1 MNDLKKTTVSWQKNE
16 VKRQVVVLFREVK
29 DFILNN
35 VSKKDNNY
43 LESSIYG
50 SIIDNSI
57 YHIRSTKSVSSD
69 NQRKLVSLGKIRY
82 SGSELFFGLPDNL
95 ELTITLE
102 QLSKEKL
109 LKFPTKVNNHVYEII
124 VIIMDKSS
132 LYLRIDNPDYPLGL
146 INKKSIGIIGLGSGG
161 SLISTYL
168 AKSGI
173 GKLIL
178 IDGDIL
184 LEHNIIRHVCALYD
198 IGRYKTLAVRDHILR
213 RNPNVEI
220 ITAERDFSINDKNEE
235 DFYKKLL
242 SRVDLIV
249 SAVGDHAMNSR
260 INSFA
265 YKNKIPVIYAGAF
278 DKIIGGI
285 MIRVN
290 PLKKSI
296 CYDCIYSKN
305 PDVEHTKVT
314 DKVIFYGRNTND
326 MLTQPGLG
334 IDIDLITL
342 PAVKFILSTLL
353 EEKEE
358 SGSFPHDI
366 YYWYNKDLP
375 DRQIETF
382 VLYEERRALIKRP
395 ECGICSKMTP

>member
-16 VKRQVVVLFREVK
+16 VKRQVVVLFQEVK

-82 SGSELFFGLPDNL
+82 GGSELFFGLLDNL
-95 ELTITLE
+95 KLTITLE

-109 LKFPTKVNNHVYEII
+109 LKFPTKVNNHVYEIL

-173 GKLIL
+173 GKLTL

-213 RNPNVEI
+213 CCN
-220 ITAERDFSINDKNEE
+220 
-235 DFYKKLL
+235 Y
-242 SRVDLIV
+242 
-249 SAVGDHAMNSR
+249 
-260 INSFA
+260 
-265 YKNKIPVIYAGAF
+265 
-278 DKIIGGI
+278 
-285 MIRVN
+285 
-290 PLKKSI
+290 
-296 CYDCIYSKN
+296 
-305 PDVEHTKVT
+305 T
-314 DKVIFYGRNTND
+314 DR
-326 MLTQPGLG
+326 
-334 IDIDLITL
+334 
-342 PAVKFILSTLL
+342 
-353 EEKEE
+353 
-358 SGSFPHDI
+358 
-366 YYWYNKDLP
+366 
-375 DRQIETF
+375 
-382 VLYEERRALIKRP
+382 
-395 ECGICSKMTP
+395 